1 MAHYTVL
8 NDRDVQ
14 TIISHYTI
22 ETVLSYKVL
31 SGGSEN
37 TNYLVNTQTQAFVL
51 TICEQKTQEE
61 AKDLAC
67 LLEYLH
73 HNNFAT
79 SKVQKTKGEAFIVVW
94 NDKPVMLKQFIE
106 GHIIQDFPDDLLVYL
121 GRELAKLH
129 QVKAPNY
136 VPQTLNYG
144 NINRF
149 EEVQDYAPDSSFHKW
164 IINTKHYIENYISPD
179 LPKALIHSDVF
190 NSNIIV
196 DKDQERGTI
205 MDFEEAC
212 YYYRVFDIGMMIVG
226 TCSDQGTIN
235 INKLACL
242 LEGYQK
248 EITLLDIEKRA
259 LKAFTVYAATTTA
272 FWRHHNFNYVNIIP
286 EKKDHYLEMKL
297 LADAIMNLPDS
308 WFMD

>member
-8 NDRDVQ
+8 NDKDVQ
-14 TIISHYTI
+14 IILSQYTT
-22 ETVLSYKVL
+22 ETVLSYSVL

-37 TNYLVNTQTQAFVL
+37 ANYLVRTETKDFVL
-51 TICEQKTQEE
+51 TVCEQKSQED
-61 AKDLAC
+61 AKNLAC
-67 LLEYLH
+67 LLEYLDH
-73 HNNFAT
+73 HNFTT
-79 SKVQKTKGEAFIVVW
+79 SKLQKAKDETFIVFW

-106 GHIIQDFPDDLLVYL
+106 GDITQDFSKNLLVYL
-121 GRELAKLH
+121 GNELAKLH
-129 QVKAPNY
+129 HIKAPTY
-136 VPQTLNYG
+136 VPQTLSYG

-149 EEVQDYAPDSSFHKW
+149 DDVQDYAPNSNFHTW
-164 IINTKHYIENYISPD
+164 IKDKKRYIENYISPD
-179 LPKALIHSDVF
+179 LPKALIHSDIF
-190 NSNIIV
+190 YSNIIV
-196 DKDQERGTI
+196 DPDHKRATI

-226 TCSDQGTIN
+226 ACRDQETVN
-235 INKLACL
+235 LNKVACL

-248 EITLLDIEKRA
+248 EITLLDIEKKA

-297 LADAIMNLPDS
+297 LADALMNLPDS
-308 WFMD
+308 CFVE